1 LQERFLVVSIST
13 VVAAVVDATVVSVG
27 ADAIGSTVGPVDA
40 LEATT
45 VIAGL
50 SPALV
55 QTLGRPVGVRVA
67 ASVVGADTTT
77 VSTTISVAVAT
88 VSTVAGLSLPL
99 AKTLGRPVTE
109 RNISSVRH

>member
-77 VSTTISVAVAT
+77 ISVAVAT